1 MVARAVRTVHDEV
14 AASARPELPIY
25 WSEYNASY
33 MSEPDVEDA
42 PFMGPWLA
50 NNIRQCDGLN
60 DGHVLLDL
68 FGRVRG
74 TGRGEDAVLRG
85 VWLIAVGHI
94 PKASF
99 NAFAL
104 LHDLGTERIA
114 ITSNSALATR
124 RKDGTLAMAVW
135 TTGRRRMRAK
145 RAISGLRWRTPHATA
160 SIRIVDAGHGSAQAL
175 WKRMGSPSGPTREQ
189 QRELIHAAAPPV
201 AEVKAL
207 TNGRLMLNLAPHA
220 LALLEIRPA
229 TGGR

>member
-1 MVARAVRTVHDEV
+1 
-14 AASARPELPIY
+14 
-25 WSEYNASY
+25 

-50 NNIRQCDGLN
+50 NNIRQCDGLTTAMSYWTFS
-60 DGHVLLDL
+60 DV
-68 FGRVRG
+68 F
-74 TGRGEDAVLRG
+74 EEQG
-85 VWLIAVGHI
+85 VVKTPFYGGYGLIAAGHI

-135 TTGRRRMRAK
+135 NYWPPEDAGEARDFRIEVEDAP
-145 RAISGLRWRTPHATA
+145 ADATA